1 MSGCAPVL
9 GCDTLGYN
17 LGICHALAIIL
28 MANELDAWFGIYCGV
43 IGLVVCAYMFFF
55 SSITDRKVLFFKEPK
70 QVRDLLLAIV
80 IVGPVLVVILNIVFV
95 YQSTYKLH
103 GKSIKGLLGM
113 QIGFY
118 LLQTLYVFIVARS
131 KKNKKLQLRVTLGVC
146 ALLQF
151 ISLLLSAVESTC
163 ATNNYIFA
171 WNIFPVLWTYGFDF
185 CLYTFTEEPYSF
197 ARTTSPVASGFEL
210 ELLL

>member
-1 MSGCAPVL
+1 
-9 GCDTLGYN
+9 
-17 LGICHALAIIL
+17 

-118 LLQTLYVFIVARS
+118 LLQTLYVFIVAPS
-131 KKNKKLQLRVTLGVC
+131 AILMANFSETTKFHWMTDLIIVSLFIVTVLQIP
-146 ALLQF
+146 F
-151 ISLLLSAVESTC
+151 NIS
-163 ATNNYIFA
+163 
-171 WNIFPVLWTYGFDF
+171 
-185 CLYTFTEEPYSF
+185 
-197 ARTTSPVASGFEL
+197 
-210 ELLL
+210 